1 MVLSRSKKNSR
12 KRRDGEKR
20 TWRNSGWC
28 GRNGLTGLT
37 RGVTRRTRAEYIT
50 QPHAL
55 ERVCVRHARASTRRY
70 RLPAAPVNS
79 ISWRGRHGDRG
90 QTTREKLT
98 RESSIFHYKFLEKR
112 SKAIENC
119 SVSEKGRKMDGKRER
134 EERKKDKG
142 RGARTAVRLY

>member
-1 MVLSRSKKNSR
+1 MMRP
-12 KRRDGEKR
+12 KRADRPHP
-20 TWRNSGWC
+20 WRNEANK
-28 GRNGLTGLT
+28 GRVYHAAARFGT
-37 RGVTRRTRAEYIT
+37 RV
-50 QPHAL
+50 
-55 ERVCVRHARASTRRY
+55 RY

-119 SVSEKGRKMDGKRER
+119 PVSEKGRKMDGKRER
-134 EERKKDKG
+134 EERKKDKR